1 MERGKE
7 GVRKGWR
14 GGWSHH
20 GDGGRDGGKW
30 RIEGKEE
37 THIHC
42 NNKRI
47 IQGLMVSTLFSQ

>member
-1 MERGKE
+1 MEGEMEVNGK
-7 GVRKGWR
+7 R
-14 GGWSHH
+14 
-20 GDGGRDGGKW
+20 
-30 RIEGKEE
+30 EGKGE